1 MSEILIPP
9 STNRPYE
16 KTKLA
21 NGVRVVTGRMEGV
34 RSASLIMGYN
44 VGSRIEPAPIAG
56 IAHYLE
62 HMLFKGTERRP
73 DPLTISQEIESVGGI
88 LNAGTGQEKTSYWVK
103 VPGTQ
108 LPLAFDVL
116 ADMLRNST
124 FDPNELEKE
133 RSVIFEEIR
142 AIQDIPEDLVHDL
155 IDQLV
160 WGDDPIGRDVAGTEE
175 TVANIDRETML
186 EFFHRNYGADRL
198 VIAAAGDVDHDSVVA
213 MTEEFFGDLPVT
225 INPHVNTPVAITQN
239 EKRIHIETR
248 DTEQAHLTI
257 GFPAVSYFDE
267 RRYAQSTIESI
278 LSSGMSSR
286 LFQELREKRGLV
298 YSVFGY
304 FRSYEDAG
312 QGVIYAGTDT
322 GRVKESIEAIMGEL
336 KKLRDVPVSKDE
348 LERTKTLRKGRLLM
362 SLEDSRS
369 VASWIGSQ
377 ESTYGFIETPEELME
392 HIDAVTAE
400 DVQSL
405 ANDLLQEKLLNL
417 VLIGPYSREKEYL
430 PLLTLE

>member
-1 MSEILIPP
+1 MSDILIPP
-9 STNRPYE
+9 TNSRPYR
-16 KTKLA
+16 KTTLT
-21 NGVRVVTGRMEGV
+21 NGVRVVTSRMEGV

-73 DPLTISQEIESVGGI
+73 DPITISQEIESVGGI
-88 LNAGTGQEKTSYWVK
+88 LNAGTGRENTSYWAK
-103 VPGTQ
+103 VPSTH
-108 LPLAFDVL
+108 LSLAFDVL

-124 FDPNELEKE
+124 FDPNEMEKE
-133 RSVIFEEIR
+133 RGVIFEEIR
-142 AIQDIPEDLVHDL
+142 AIQDIPEDMVHDL

-160 WGDDPIGRDVAGTEE
+160 WGDDPVGRDVAGTEE

-198 VIAAAGDVDHDSVVA
+198 VIAAAGDVDHDDVVK
-213 MTEEFFGDLPVT
+213 MTEKFFGDLPVT
-225 INPHVNTPVAITQN
+225 INPHVNTPVVNTQT

-267 RRYAQSTIESI
+267 RRYAQSTIETI

-286 LFQELREKRGLV
+286 LFQELRERRGLV

-304 FRSYEDAG
+304 FRSHEDVG

-322 GRVKESIEAIMGEL
+322 TRVKESIQAIMGEL
-336 KKLRDVPVSKDE
+336 KKLRDIPVPADE

-362 SLEDSRS
+362 GLEDSRS
-369 VASWIGSQ
+369 LASWVGSQ

-405 ANDLLQEKLLNL
+405 ANDLLQENLLNL
-417 VLIGPYSREKEYL
+417 VLIGPYTREKEYL
-430 PLLTLE
+430 PLLTLD